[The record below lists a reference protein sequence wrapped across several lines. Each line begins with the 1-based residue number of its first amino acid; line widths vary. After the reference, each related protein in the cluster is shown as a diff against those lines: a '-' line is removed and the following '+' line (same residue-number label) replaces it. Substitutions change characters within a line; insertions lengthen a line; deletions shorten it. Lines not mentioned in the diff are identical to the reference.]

1 MMEEEKMH
9 RKRRINEKGKEGA
22 GLVISGDLYQ
32 SLEHSICFF
41 NVKFIVTTPFF
52 FVICELF
59 SLDDL

>member
-1 MMEEEKMH
+1 MMEEEKMN

-52 FVICELF
+52 FC
-59 SLDDL
+59 DM